1 MDPTPIIDL
10 ATLPAYKQQ
19 QIDLVLDQT
28 YSDDAPRWPGMTY
41 EDGVRAAIEWLTG
54 QRPEAPFDEAD

>member
-1 MDPTPIIDL
+1 MDPTPIIDTTL
-10 ATLPAYKQQ
+10 LPAYKRQ

-28 YSDDAPRWPGMTY
+28 YQGPRWPGMSY

-54 QRPEAPFDEAD
+54 QRPEAPFDEAV